1 MLLSLIVAIDQKGVI
16 GMDDAIP
23 WRISSDMKHFKLI
36 TMGKPIVMGRKT
48 HESIGRALPGRENIV
63 ITRDENYSTEGCTV
77 LHSLNEALDHCSPAA
92 EVIIIGGRNIYRQ
105 TLDKADRIYLT
116 QVHADVMGD
125 VFFPVFDMTEWTEVE
140 REDFQ
145 PDSKN
150 GHPFSFLKLERRK
163 L

>member
-23 WRISSDMKHFKLI
+23 WRISSDMKHFKSI
-36 TMGKPIVMGRKT
+36 TMGKPIIMGRKT

-63 ITRDENYSTEGCTV
+63 ISREENYSADGCTV
-77 LHSLNEALDHCSPAA
+77 LHSLEEALVHCSTAA
-92 EVIIIGGRNIYRQ
+92 EVVIIGGRNIYRQ

-125 VFFPVFDMTEWTEVE
+125 VYFPVFDMTEWTEVE
-140 REDFQ
+140 RVDFQ

-150 GHPFSFLKLERRK
+150 EYPFSFLLLERK
-163 L
+163 QL